1 MSRSAKRT
9 RDHSS
14 ELRKKKKR
22 KSLSRYRRRHEHEE
36 NFFSG
41 AEDEPVSVKKR
52 VSDRVLNG
60 RKHKSTSRE
69 ARPVDDY
76 LEELIRSDWEDDGYS
91 TQPPSPRSCYRG
103 TPSPPPPVP
112 KRRKRKFVIE
122 YKGRYPKMDA
132 SRIKRI
138 PGLRNPRLAK
148 RPSKTKDIKKPIITS
163 AGTKVM
169 PTPSELRNLALSR
182 TNTLRN
188 KFSASDIKI
197 SLHSIEQSLKREG
210 MGVLKVKDEDEVKT
224 KPVVFDPQLVFKPA
238 GERRKRKTALQMV
251 DRGTYIAEANIMRA
265 EAAERELSNSVK
277 LRARGAKHEEASKQV
292 INELPP
298 VPLFEWWDKVLLVRP
313 EIGYE
318 SAISNVRIT
327 SHVDHP
333 EVMRPDK
340 LKPVNVPLPFY
351 LTKAE
356 RRKKR
361 RQIRKQKHETLTD
374 EIRLGLR
381 EPSEPKLNL
390 ENIIRVLG
398 SQAIQDPTS
407 CEAKA
412 RASMLKRK
420 MEHELHNEKRRLTGQ
435 QKREKKRL
443 RLLEDTSK
451 EVHVALYRVCDL
463 SDGKKRYKVDIN
475 ASQYNLTGRCIRIKG
490 APLNLVVVEGGPR
503 GISKY
508 DRLMT
513 KRIKWGDELM
523 GNDAPN
529 NADYCQK
536 VWQGVTRKRNFQKF
550 QMKLFNNAQKAREHL
565 GECGAAHYWDQVES
579 AGHVTETF

>member
-9 RDHSS
+9 RDHSL

-41 AEDEPVSVKKR
+41 AEDESVNMKKR

-60 RKHKSTSRE
+60 RKPKSKTSKV
-69 ARPVDDY
+69 RPVDDY
-76 LEELIRSDWEDDGYS
+76 LQELIRSDWEDDGYS
-91 TQPPSPRSCYRG
+91 TPPPSPGSCYRG

-112 KRRKRKFVIE
+112 IRRKRKFVIE
-122 YKGRYPKMDA
+122 FKGRYPKMDA

-138 PGLRNPRLAK
+138 PGLRNPRLSK
-148 RPSKTKDIKKPIITS
+148 RASKTRDIKNPIIPS
-163 AGTKVM
+163 AGTEIM
-169 PTPSELRNLALSR
+169 PSPSELRNLALSR

-188 KFSASDIKI
+188 KFSASDIKL

-210 MGVLKVKDEDEVKT
+210 MGMLKVKEEDEVKT

-351 LTKAE
+351 LTKSE

-381 EPSEPKLNL
+381 EPPEPKLNL

-550 QMKLFNNAQKAREHL
+550 QMKLFNKAQKAREHL
-565 GECGAAHYWDQVES
+565 AEFGAAHYWDQVES
-579 AGHVTETF
+579 AGHVAETF

>member
-22 KSLSRYRRRHEHEE
+22 KSLSRYRRRHEQEE
-36 NFFSG
+36 DFFSG
-41 AEDEPVSVKKR
+41 AEDNSVSVKKR

-91 TQPPSPRSCYRG
+91 TPPPSPSSCYRG

-148 RPSKTKDIKKPIITS
+148 RPSKTRDIKKPIIPS

-169 PTPSELRNLALSR
+169 PSPSELRNLALSR

-210 MGVLKVKDEDEVKT
+210 MGTLKVKDEDEVKT

-251 DRGTYIAEANIMRA
+251 DRGTYVAEANIMRA

-381 EPSEPKLNL
+381 EPPEPKLNL

-451 EVHVALYRVCDL
+451 EVHVALYRVSDL

-523 GNDAPN
+523 GSNAPN